1 MEITEARVKLLGRP
15 TDRLKA
21 FCSITIDNAF
31 VVRDLKVVESS
42 RGLFVAMPSRKITDH
57 CHKCRGKNTMLSKFC
72 CECGCKL
79 DAGRGPLDLNGR
91 IQVFADIAHPINT
104 QCRDMIQQK
113 VMQAYN
119 KELTQAKQSGYKPP
133 EIKDQPP
140 EFQDEHRPPA
150 PSRTNGVGK
159 GEVSPKA
166 DSDRDP

>member
-1 MEITEARVKLLGRP
+1 MEITEARVRLLGRP

-42 RGLFVAMPSRKITDH
+42 RGIFVAMPSRKITDH
-57 CHKCRGKNTMLSKFC
+57 CPKCRGKNTMLSKFC

-79 DAGRGPLDLNGR
+79 DAGRGPRDMNGR
-91 IQVFADIAHPINT
+91 VQVFADIAHPINT

-119 KELTQAKQSGYKPP
+119 KELEWAKHPDYKPK
-133 EIKDQPP
+133 EIKDHSS
-140 EFQDEHRPPA
+140 EFQDEHRSDLPTGQA
-150 PSRTNGVGK
+150 GR
-159 GEVSPKA
+159 
-166 DSDRDP
+166 DSEQKII